1 MLIHIKSCT
10 MVKIKFF
17 CFYFS
22 YNVIVFHS
30 CCCCY
35 LPIFHNVLI
44 SISRSFNLATNV
56 DLLLDAEDLQSGQ
69 MRSAMLLA
77 GWISLLL
84 QMRLL
89 LCVCVTLSVYIS
101 LDDNSKRD
109 FVSFQPFLSRM
120 SRLRCWIFLHKK
132 ESIN

>member
-1 MLIHIKSCT
+1 

-30 CCCCY
+30 CCCCC

-44 SISRSFNLATNV
+44 SLSRSFNLATNV
-56 DLLLDAEDLQSGQ
+56 DLLLDAEDLRSGQ
-69 MRSAMLLA
+69 DEECDAS
-77 GWISLLL
+77 GGCGISSTSDAL
-84 QMRLL
+84 
-89 LCVCVTLSVYIS
+89 VFCVTLSVYIS

-109 FVSFQPFLSRM
+109 FVSFFNRFLSRM
-120 SRLRCWIFLHKK
+120 SRLRCWDCFTQKK
-132 ESIN
+132 NQ